1 MFKAIAR
8 VRQLWL
14 ERRIQRVRQHMQCER
29 TTHLHQ
35 MAQLRAELDVLEA
48 RRAQATAS
56 GLQPMRT
63 PGVKP

>member
-1 MFKAIAR
+1 MFKALVRA
-8 VRQLWL
+8 RQLWL

-35 MAQLRAELDVLEA
+35 MAQLRADLDVLEA

-56 GLQPMRT
+56 GLQPMRG
-63 PGVKP
+63 PGVMP